1 MKKIFDY
8 KFLIILGMSLVV
20 YFLYREVDVLNK
32 RVSDLEKKEITDK
45 KETKPKKLIELPP
58 PPTNENNVEDI
69 SDNNE
74 MVEEYSNDEIE
85 HSNDKIYSHD
95 NLDSN
100 SNEQDTLMV
109 DSILNMVKSDNNN
122 SLKQSEHMSPNKL
135 EKSSFQSSEQ
145 GSVQIS
151 KQSSEQR
158 QEQSSEQSQEQSSE
172 QRQEQSQE
180 QSSEQRQEQSSEQK
194 EDISNVN
201 KNELKLIKKSF
212 SLDALNKKKLE
223 ELHEIANKYGININN
238 ENGKKKRKVDLA
250 QEIFSK
256 Q

>member
-158 QEQSSEQSQEQSSE
+158 QEQSSEQ
-172 QRQEQSQE
+172 
-180 QSSEQRQEQSSEQK
+180 K